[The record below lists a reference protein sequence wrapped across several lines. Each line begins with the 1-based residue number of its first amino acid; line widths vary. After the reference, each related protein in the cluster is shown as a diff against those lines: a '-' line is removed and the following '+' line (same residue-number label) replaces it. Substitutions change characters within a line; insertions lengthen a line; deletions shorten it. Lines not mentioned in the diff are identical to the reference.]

1 MREAAQLADLRIVH
15 MGDRQ
20 RQHAR
25 EMEPEVNGQEAGN
38 EEPASNSSSNRAPS
52 NPEYE
57 VELILDKRVVEGV
70 TEYLVMW
77 RGWPDGTWEPI
88 ENLKGSERLVKKF
101 EKLQKCA
108 TSQMTNGSSG
118 GGEKRG
124 RDRSE
129 DRKRVK
135 KLRETSEES
144 ETSEN
149 GSTGSR
155 EGENSEHESIES
167 RETEEDLTRKEA
179 ASDNSEDTQDR
190 NQGDDKKEPIQENGQ
205 AFEIPKSVK
214 VDKVKSDKVDKVKSE
229 ETENEKDNTA
239 TTDKEN
245 TDGDPEKEKK
255 EEDKEEEEE
264 EEEWEVEKVLKKR
277 KVGGETQYFV
287 KWVGWE
293 EVAININ

>member
-20 RQHAR
+20 RQHALD
-25 EMEPEVNGQEAGN
+25 MEPEVNNGQEA
-38 EEPASNSSSNRAPS
+38 ASSNSSRAPS

-57 VELILDKRVVEGV
+57 VELILDKRMVEGV
-70 TEYLVMW
+70 AEYLVMW
-77 RGWPDGTWEPI
+77 RGWPDGTWEPM

-101 EKLQKCA
+101 EKLQKSA
-108 TSQMTNGSSG
+108 NGLMTNGSTG

-144 ETSEN
+144 ENSENGLTESKEGENSEN
-149 GSTGSR
+149 GST
-155 EGENSEHESIES
+155 ES
-167 RETEEDLTRKEA
+167 RESEADLTRKEVT
-179 ASDNSEDTQDR
+179 SDTCEDTQDR
-190 NQGDDKKEPIQENGQ
+190 NQREDIKGSIQENGQ
-205 AFEIPKSVK
+205 DLETPKT
-214 VDKVKSDKVDKVKSE
+214 DEVDKVKSE
-229 ETENEKDNTA
+229 EAEDKKDDIT
-239 TTDKEN
+239 TTDQEKGE
-245 TDGDPEKEKK
+245 GDPEKEKK
-255 EEDKEEEEE
+255 ELEEEE

-293 EVAININ
+293 EVAKNLI